1 MKSGVKTSEFWLTLV
16 AQVLPVLTISGVLTA
31 EEVETLN
38 QAIIEAVKVIG
49 ALIVALVPI
58 WRYIESRTK
67 VKTALS

>member
-1 MKSGVKTSEFWLTLV
+1 MKPGVKTSEFWLTLL
-16 AQVLPVLTISGVLTA
+16 AQVLPVLAISGVLTG

-49 ALIVALVPI
+49 ALVVALVPI

-67 VKTALS
+67 VKLGLS